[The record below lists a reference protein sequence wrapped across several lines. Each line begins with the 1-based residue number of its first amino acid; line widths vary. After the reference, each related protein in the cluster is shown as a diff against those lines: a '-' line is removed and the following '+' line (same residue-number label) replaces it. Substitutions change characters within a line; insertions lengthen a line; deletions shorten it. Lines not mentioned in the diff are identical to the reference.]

1 MITADYIADLS
12 VIWKQASL
20 VFPYFDRNEVDW
32 DHAYREF
39 LPRVMEAKTPKEAHL
54 LFAEF
59 MNLLGDGHTDYQFPV
74 SLLDEIGYMPF
85 SVRYIQDHYCIDAT
99 SPEYQEY
106 LGAEIYSINQI
117 PFHNLIQELK
127 SYSYHNG
134 NFMPKYR
141 IKLLLPFFLEKQDNV
156 VETSRGSF
164 SFSLLPSRPNNFCEQ
179 MLHSPLKYRSLRNGT
194 LDLRLYENH
203 ILYVRLDDFMYRQA
217 VEEIRKAIDEM
228 SELSSILFD
237 LRENVGGMTM
247 NGAKIAE
254 LFIPGE
260 FSSCQKRTRS
270 MTGVGLASA
279 SQISQWSNEEIEKYI
294 ADGLSSREEIQESLD
309 YMANKHYDR
318 YISNHGQP
326 AQEALFDAPCVI
338 LTSRHTVSAAE
349 DFIAMF
355 RASNRATVIGTETC
369 GTTGT
374 PFMQKLSCG
383 GWMRICSVGYQ
394 LLDGTEFVG
403 CGIRPDIFCELS
415 TEDFSA
421 GYDRVL
427 ETGLSV
433 LKKMIGSGEV

>member
-1 MITADYIADLS
+1 MKTADYIADLS

-20 VFPYFDRNEVDW
+20 VFPYFDRNKVDW
-32 DHAYREF
+32 DCAYREF
-39 LPRVMEAKTPKEAHL
+39 LPRIMDTKTPKEAHL

-74 SLLDEIGYMPF
+74 ALLDEIGYLPF
-85 SVRYIQDHYCIDAT
+85 SVRYIQDRYCIDAT
-99 SPEYQEY
+99 IPEFQAY
-106 LGAEIYSINQI
+106 LGTEVFSINQI
-117 PFHNLIQELK
+117 PIHTWIQKLK
-127 SYSYHNG
+127 RYNYHIG
-134 NFMPKYR
+134 TFMPKYR
-141 IKLLLPFFLEKQDNV
+141 IKLLLPFFLEKQDNI

-164 SFSLLPSRPNNFCEQ
+164 YFSLLPSRPNNLCEQ
-179 MLHSPLKYRSLRNGT
+179 KLHFPLAYRSLQNGK
-194 LDLRLYENH
+194 LDLRLYENR
-203 ILYVRLDDFMYRQA
+203 ILYARLDDFMYRQA
-217 VEEIRKAIDEM
+217 VDEIRKAIEEVP
-228 SELSSILFD
+228 ELSAILFD
-237 LRENVGGMTM
+237 LRENVGGMTL
-247 NGAKIAE
+247 NGARIAE
-254 LFIPGE
+254 LFISGE

-279 SQISQWSNEEIEKYI
+279 SQISQWSNAEIEKYI

-309 YMANKHYDR
+309 YVANKHYDR

-326 AQEALFDAPCVI
+326 AQEALFDGPCVI

-355 RASNRATVIGTETC
+355 RASNRATVMGTETC

-415 TEDFSA
+415 TEDFRA

-433 LKKMIGSGEV
+433 LKEMTGS

>member
-1 MITADYIADLS
+1 MKTSDYIADLS

-20 VFPYFDRNEVDW
+20 VFPYFDRNVVDW
-32 DHAYREF
+32 DSSYREF
-39 LPRVMEAKTPKEAHL
+39 LPRIMEAKTLEESHL
-54 LFAEF
+54 LLAEF

-74 SLLDEIGYMPF
+74 TLLNEIGYLPF
-85 SVRYIQDHYCIDAT
+85 SVRYIQDRYCIDAT
-99 SPEYQEY
+99 IPEFQAY
-106 LGAEIYSINQI
+106 LGTEVVSINQTPI
-117 PFHNLIQELK
+117 HTWIQKLK
-127 SYSYHNG
+127 RYSYHNG

-141 IKLLLPFFLEKQDNV
+141 IKLLLPFFLEKQNNV

-164 SFSLLPSRPNNFCEQ
+164 SFNLLPSRPDNLCEQ
-179 MLHSPLKYRSLRNGT
+179 QIHLPFAYRSLQNGK
-194 LDLRLYENH
+194 LDLRLYENY

-217 VEEIRKAIDEM
+217 ADEIRKAIEEM
-228 SELSSILFD
+228 PELSSILFD
-237 LRENVGGMTM
+237 LRENVGGMTL
-247 NGAKIAE
+247 NGARIAE

-260 FSSCQKRTRS
+260 FGSCRKRTRS

-294 ADGLSSREEIQESLD
+294 ADGLSSREEIQESFD

-318 YISNHGQP
+318 YISSHGKSEQK
-326 AQEALFDAPCVI
+326 ALFTGPCVI

-374 PFMQKLSCG
+374 PFVQKLSCG

-403 CGIRPDIFCELS
+403 CGIRPDLFCENSL
-415 TEDFSA
+415 EDFES
-421 GYDRVL
+421 GNDKVL
-427 ETGLSV
+427 QKGLEY
-433 LKKMIGSGEV
+433 LQNLI

>member
-1 MITADYIADLS
+1 MKTADYIADLS

-32 DHAYREF
+32 DCAYREF
-39 LPRVMEAKTPKEAHL
+39 LPRIMEAKTPKEAHL

-74 SLLDEIGYMPF
+74 ALLDEIGYLPF
-85 SVRYIQDHYCIDAT
+85 SVRYIQDRYCIDTAI
-99 SPEYQEY
+99 QEFQAY
-106 LGAEIYSINQI
+106 LGTEVFSINQI
-117 PFHNLIQELK
+117 PIHTWIQQLK
-127 SYSYHNG
+127 RYNYHIG

-141 IKLLLPFFLEKQDNV
+141 IKLLLPFFLEKQDNI
-156 VETSRGSF
+156 VETSKGSF
-164 SFSLLPSRPNNFCEQ
+164 SFSLLPSRPLNLCEQ
-179 MLHSPLKYRSLRNGT
+179 KLHFPLTYRSLQNGK
-194 LDLRLYENH
+194 LDLRLYENR
-203 ILYVRLDDFMYRQA
+203 ILYARLDDFMYRQA
-217 VEEIRKAIDEM
+217 VDEIRKVIDEVP
-228 SELSSILFD
+228 ELSAILFD
-237 LRENVGGMTM
+237 LRENVGGMTL
-247 NGAKIAE
+247 NGARIAE

-309 YMANKHYDR
+309 YMADKHYDR

-326 AQEALFDAPCVI
+326 AQEALFDGPCVI
-338 LTSRHTVSAAE
+338 LTSQHTVSAAE

-355 RASNRATVIGTETC
+355 RTSNRATVMGTETC

-415 TEDFSA
+415 TEDFRV

-427 ETGLSV
+427 EAGLSV
-433 LKKMIGSGEV
+433 LKEMTGS

>member
-1 MITADYIADLS
+1 MNTADYIADLS

-32 DHAYREF
+32 DCAYREF
-39 LPRVMEAKTPKEAHL
+39 LPRIMEAKTPKVAHL

-59 MNLLGDGHTDYQFPV
+59 MNLLGDGHTDYQFPKA
-74 SLLDEIGYMPF
+74 LLDEVGYLPF
-85 SVRYIQDHYCIDAT
+85 SMRYIQGRYSIDTAI
-99 SPEYQEY
+99 PEFQAY
-106 LGAEIYSINQI
+106 LGTEVVSINQI
-117 PFHNLIQELK
+117 PIHTWIQKLK
-127 SYSYHNG
+127 RYNYHIG

-141 IKLLLPFFLEKQDNV
+141 IKLLLPFFLEKQDNI

-164 SFSLLPSRPNNFCEQ
+164 SFSLLPSRPNNLCEQ
-179 MLHSPLKYRSLRNGT
+179 KLHFPPEYRSLRNGR
-194 LDLRLYENH
+194 LDLRLYENR
-203 ILYVRLDDFMYRQA
+203 ILYIRLDDFMYRQA
-217 VEEIRKAIDEM
+217 ADEIQKAIEETP
-228 SELSSILFD
+228 ELSSILFD

-260 FSSCQKRTRS
+260 FGSCRKRTRS

-279 SQISQWSNEEIEKYI
+279 SQISQWSNEEIKKHI
-294 ADGLSSREEIQESLD
+294 ADGLSSREEIQESID
-309 YMANKHYDR
+309 YMANQHYDR
-318 YISNHGQP
+318 YISTHGKPEQK
-326 AQEALFDAPCVI
+326 ALFDGPCVI

-374 PFMQKLSCG
+374 PFMQDLSCG

-394 LLDGTEFVG
+394 LFDGTEFVG
-403 CGIRPDIFCELS
+403 CGIRPDIYCEIT
-415 TEDFSA
+415 TEDFAA
-421 GYDRVL
+421 GYDSVL
-427 ETGLSV
+427 QTGLSIM
-433 LKKMIGSGEV
+433 KQMK